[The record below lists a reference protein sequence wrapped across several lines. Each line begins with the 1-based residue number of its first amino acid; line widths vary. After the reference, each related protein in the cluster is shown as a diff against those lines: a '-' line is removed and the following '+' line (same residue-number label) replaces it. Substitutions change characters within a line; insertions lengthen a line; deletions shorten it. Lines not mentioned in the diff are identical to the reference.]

1 MVLHVARCEHAGN
14 ARRRGVALVA
24 AMADDV
30 AVLHFQLPFEDG
42 GVGGM
47 ADGDEQ
53 AHQVEFFRRALGNM
67 LDTDAVDTF
76 GIAQHF
82 VKGVVPFD
90 GDLAGFFFFKQFV
103 LHDFFGA
110 EFVAPVHHGDV
121 ARNVGKIKRLF
132 NRSVAA
138 ANDRDVLVFVEET
151 VAGGAG
157 RHALAHEFCFRR
169 ETEVARRRAGGD
181 DQCVAGVDTGIADEA
196 DGLFI

>member
-1 MVLHVARCEHAGN
+1 
-14 ARRRGVALVA
+14 
-24 AMADDV
+24 
-30 AVLHFQLPFEDG
+30 
-42 GVGGM
+42 M